1 MVTREDII
9 VKLVAIDHNPHWTD
23 RAERKELDPQTC
35 TWVDLR
41 LSSSCSCSCSK
52 VLIDNNDNSVILIF
66 FLWIIHYM
74 T

>member
-1 MVTREDII
+1 MVTREDMI

-41 LSSSCSCSCSK
+41 LSSSCSCSK
-52 VLIDNNDNSVILIF
+52 VLIDNNDNSVILIIF
-66 FLWIIHYM
+66 YG
-74 T
+74 